1 MVLLFNVFLTPSPAN
16 SSLNLERGNLPSYS
30 KVDVTKY
37 SLSSLAVAYKW
48 KRVILNIELGEE
60 YIQEAD
66 ELERYATDVFA
77 GVDIQYR
84 HKRNV
89 TQQDW
94 IHTYS
99 QINDE
104 AILYLGN
111 HDHIFLDNST
121 NTLEEIVQT
130 VKNSKL
136 KYPTVAISHWPENIR
151 WSKSGYIELN
161 ETFPRQLNNNYRVA
175 PYGIEYTST
184 CIDSLII
191 LNKALYKE
199 WFLEGEWREGTVL
212 PRTEG
217 IGTYTLLNI
226 KNSIGSKLPLQTI
239 ITPYKEL
246 FRHFDG
252 YMHQNISN
260 NVCPSLDIPPGFFES
275 NIKIR
280 YGYTDRK
287 EGWVN
292 INPKGENYYAY
303 HKRGVDYMFTLED
316 IPLVWKGKITTT
328 DINPDVLEEEGIQ
341 YRLLKILNMI
351 YSDERYNPYID
362 SEVQERVLQQHL
374 TVYKNYQLD

>member
-16 SSLNLERGNLPSYS
+16 SNLNLERGNLASYS

-37 SLSSLAVAYKW
+37 SLASLAVAYKW

-66 ELERYATDVFA
+66 ELERYATDIFA
-77 GVDIQYR
+77 GIDIQYSHR
-84 HKRNV
+84 RNV

-94 IHTYS
+94 ISTYS

-111 HDHIFLDNST
+111 HDHIFLDSSRS
-121 NTLEEIVQT
+121 TLEEIVQT
-130 VKNSKL
+130 VENSKL
-136 KYPTVAISHWPENIR
+136 KHPTVAISHWPENIR
-151 WSKSGYIELN
+151 WSKSGYIELS
-161 ETFPRQLNNNYRVA
+161 ETFPRQLNTNYRVA

-226 KNSIGSKLPLQTI
+226 KNSIGSTLPLQNI

-280 YGYTDRK
+280 YGYDDRK

-303 HKRGVDYMFTLED
+303 DKNGVDYMFTLED
-316 IPLVWKGKITTT
+316 IPLVWKDKITTT
-328 DINPDVLEEEGIQ
+328 DINSDVVEEENIQ
-341 YRLLKILNMI
+341 HRLLKILNMI
-351 YSDERYNPYID
+351 YSDERYNPYVD
-362 SEVQERVLQQHL
+362 LEVQERVLQHYL
-374 TVYKNYQLD
+374 AVYKNYQLD

>member
-16 SSLNLERGNLPSYS
+16 SNLNLERGNLASYS

-37 SLSSLAVAYKW
+37 SLASLAVAYKW

-60 YIQEAD
+60 YIEEAD
-66 ELERYATDVFA
+66 ELERYATDIFA
-77 GVDIQYR
+77 GIDIQYSHR
-84 HKRNV
+84 RNV

-94 IHTYS
+94 INTYP

-104 AILYLGN
+104 TILYLGN
-111 HDHIFLDNST
+111 HDHIFLDSSRS
-121 NTLEEIVQT
+121 TLEEVVQT
-130 VKNSKL
+130 VENSRL

-151 WSKSGYIELN
+151 WGKSGYIQLN
-161 ETFPRQLNNNYRVA
+161 ETFPRQLNTDYRVT

-191 LNKALYKE
+191 LNKTLYKE

-226 KNSIGSKLPLQTI
+226 KNSIGSELPLQTV

-260 NVCPSLDIPPGFFES
+260 NICPSLDIPPGFFES

-280 YGYTDRK
+280 YGYNDRK

-292 INPKGENYYAY
+292 INPKRENYYAY
-303 HKRGVDYMFTLED
+303 DKNGVDYMFTLED
-316 IPLVWKGKITTT
+316 IPLVWRDKIITT
-328 DINPDVLEEEGIQ
+328 DISPDVLEEEYIQ
-341 YRLLKILNMI
+341 HRLLKILNMI

-362 SEVQERVLQQHL
+362 SEVQERVLQHYL
-374 TVYKNYQLD
+374 AVYKNYQLD